1 MKQKYRISPKGQGPE
16 PTDAE
21 LMRYRDNGRLLY
33 NYQRAVGRLH
43 RKPLYKDPKSFV
55 VLLLIVLMAV
65 LLAEL
70 SDRKSAEPS
79 PADEQHP

>member
-33 NYQRAVGRLH
+33 NYQHAVGRLH
-43 RKPLYKDPKSFV
+43 RKPLYKDPKAFI
-55 VLLLIVLMAV
+55 VLLLIVL
-65 LLAEL
+65 LALFISEVV
-70 SDRKSAEPS
+70 DKEAPPTDQAPE
-79 PADEQHP
+79 AHP